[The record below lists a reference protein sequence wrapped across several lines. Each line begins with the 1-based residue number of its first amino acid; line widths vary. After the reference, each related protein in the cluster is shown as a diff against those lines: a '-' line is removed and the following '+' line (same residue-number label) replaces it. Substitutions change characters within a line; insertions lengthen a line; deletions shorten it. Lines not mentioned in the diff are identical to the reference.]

1 MAEFKRVTTIDQ
13 VPPGTMKPFVVGH
26 DRILVC
32 NVNGELFAVADECT
46 HDAAPISTGRLFK
59 EQLVCPR
66 HGARFNVKTGAVEAP
81 PAVVPLDTYE
91 VKLEGEEVL
100 VALD

>member
-13 VPPGTMKPFVVGH
+13 VPPGTMKPVAVGH

-32 NVNGELFAVADECT
+32 NVNGEIFAVADECT

-81 PAVVPLDTYE
+81 PAVMPLDTYE
-91 VKLEGEEVL
+91 VKIDGDDVM